1 MGWTLIIKALL
12 EATTEYLKLR
22 SKTFYLDIF
31 HKSHDK
37 QDDYIKEIE
46 NLRANRT
53 SSNVERIDTL
63 MLRLQQERSRLND
76 ISTFYIKTDIKS
88 DN

>member
-12 EATTEYLKLR
+12 EAITEYIRLR

-31 HKSHDK
+31 YKSHDE
-37 QDDYIKEIE
+37 QDNYIKEIE
-46 NLRANRT
+46 SLRVNRT
-53 SSNVERIDTL
+53 SDNIERINTL
-63 MLRLQQERSRLND
+63 MLRLQQERSRLSD
-76 ISTFYIKTDIKS
+76 ISTVYIKTDIKS